1 VLPKSASGAAG
12 FAVAMMSPQSVGEL
26 GATRFARGFLMTVTE
41 TMELTLLVTGSITF
55 YILLQAAIDV
65 VRRGVNRKD

>member
-1 VLPKSASGAAG
+1 
-12 FAVAMMSPQSVGEL
+12 
-26 GATRFARGFLMTVTE
+26 MTVTE